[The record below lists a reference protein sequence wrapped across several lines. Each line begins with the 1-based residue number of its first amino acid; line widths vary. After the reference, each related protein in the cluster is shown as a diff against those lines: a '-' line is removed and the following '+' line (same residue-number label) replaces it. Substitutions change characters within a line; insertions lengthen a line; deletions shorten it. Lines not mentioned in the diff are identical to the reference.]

1 MSHLAARERSG
12 MKARQSKF
20 SIGRAPSGRARCRTC
35 KNPIGKGDIRI
46 VALAAVSSWPMPR
59 RSVKLVR
66 HTRCVTKSFAAAV
79 LEAHGTVENV
89 PVIGGVSP
97 EEVACARE
105 ALMRATAAA

>member
-1 MSHLAARERSG
+1 
-12 MKARQSKF
+12 
-20 SIGRAPSGRARCRTC
+20 
-35 KNPIGKGDIRI
+35 
-46 VALAAVSSWPMPR
+46 MPR

-89 PVIGGVSP
+89 PVLGGVSP

-105 ALMRATAAA
+105 ALTGAVA

>member
-1 MSHLAARERSG
+1 

-20 SIGRAPSGRARCRTC
+20 SISRAPSGRARCRTC
-35 KNPIGKGDIRI
+35 KDPIGKGDLRI

-89 PVIGGVSP
+89 PLLGAVSP
-97 EEVACARE
+97 EEAACARE
-105 ALMRATAAA
+105 ALMAATAVA